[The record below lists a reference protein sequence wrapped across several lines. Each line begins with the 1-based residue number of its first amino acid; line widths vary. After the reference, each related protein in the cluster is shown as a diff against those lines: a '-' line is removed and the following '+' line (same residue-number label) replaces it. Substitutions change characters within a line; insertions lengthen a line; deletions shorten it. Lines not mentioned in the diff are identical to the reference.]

1 MRNKILILGSIIFA
15 SNVVWGETL
24 VALPQPSEIVSQ
36 IPVPFEQNIASSLI
50 SRGLEE
56 QAAKEFSQNCVTDV
70 YSAALLTH
78 MLSTKLSIAKEEIY
92 DYIASQTL
100 FNKSVD
106 LRAHADVVS
115 LVQNIKGFG
124 SHKEDLKAVEE
135 YISIV

>member
-24 VALPQPSEIVSQ
+24 VALPQPLEIVSQ

-56 QAAKEFSQNCVTDV
+56 QAAKEFSQNCVKDV
-70 YSAALLTH
+70 YSATLLTH
-78 MLSTKLSIAKEEIY
+78 MLSTKLSMSTEDIY
-92 DYIASQTL
+92 DYIASQSL

-106 LRAHADVVS
+106 LRDYADVVS
-115 LVQNIKGFG
+115 LVQNVKGIANE
-124 SHKEDLKAVEE
+124 KEDLNAIKE
-135 YISIV
+135 YIAIV